1 MMSYL
6 FEMISYFTEQN
17 ILYYIA
23 GISSWQ
29 ARVLLFCTRTTS
41 LFCAQKTY
49 ERFHLYHYSVYWFT
63 LTKIHWDI
71 LNDYIANVFIIL
83 VFAKNSLNNRHQ
95 YWRVYIIFFIQNSC
109 QPIFEFSPIDIV
121 LFHVE
126 IKYNSR
132 NANFASAPNLVFW
145 VTVHTK

>member
-1 MMSYL
+1 MRSIFNNSDSYTFQL
-6 FEMISYFTEQN
+6 WCLIYLKWFIWNDISYFTEQN

-49 ERFHLYHYSVYWFT
+49 KRFHLYHYSVYWFT

-109 QPIFEFSPIDIV
+109 QPIFEFSP
-121 LFHVE
+121 LKEF
-126 IKYNSR
+126 
-132 NANFASAPNLVFW
+132 
-145 VTVHTK
+145 

>member
-1 MMSYL
+1 MRGIFNNSDSYTFQL
-6 FEMISYFTEQN
+6 WCLIYLKWYHISQN
-17 ILYYIA
+17 KIYCTILLGY
-23 GISSWQ
+23 
-29 ARVLLFCTRTTS
+29 RVDRRECCCTS

-49 ERFHLYHYSVYWFT
+49 KRFHLYHYSVYWFT

-109 QPIFEFSPIDIV
+109 QPIFEFPP
-121 LFHVE
+121 LKE
-126 IKYNSR
+126 
-132 NANFASAPNLVFW
+132 L
-145 VTVHTK
+145 